1 MNPREDS
8 TGADGSDTNAKS
20 AVEAFKQVSAD
31 VPEGTMDHHLQN
43 VSAGQASM
51 LDEAIEG
58 LNIQQ
63 TDYGIRFM
71 ILQCTV

>member
-1 MNPREDS
+1 MNLREDF
-8 TGADGSDTNAKS
+8 TGANGSNTDAKS
-20 AVEAFKQVSAD
+20 AVEDFKQVSAV
-31 VPEGTMDHHLQN
+31 VPESTMDHHLQN

-63 TDYGIRFM
+63 TDYSIHFM